1 MRVSRLTAS
10 IPLLALALFG
20 ACDSNARTQLTTL
33 AHADSLRTDSLLSV
47 KNELLDELMTSTRFV
62 NDINGEMAKLKSH
75 PVKLKTQLSNESDL
89 SQIKDER
96 AAVVTKIQELVARLD
111 SSEARLAATRARIST
126 LSRRDKTLSAQ
137 VDAYEQT
144 IAGLRSTVEQQK
156 AEYQAIIDKQN
167 AEIASLNQKLDT
179 VTKDNVRLAG
189 ERSALTDTVSQL
201 TTEKNT
207 VYYIAG
213 TKDDLERL
221 GVLTEEGHRRFLI
234 LGGRTLV
241 PSRALDTTKFTR
253 LDRVRDRSITLP
265 AGDYTIFSRQNP
277 QYATAFASKGGKIS
291 GGLRIDQPERF
302 WEPSKFLILVR

>member
-1 MRVSRLTAS
+1 MRVSRLLAP
-10 IPLLALALFG
+10 IPLLALALAG
-20 ACDSNARTQLTTL
+20 ACDSNASTKLATL

-47 KNELLDELMTSTRFV
+47 KNELLDELMTSTQFV

-75 PVKLKTQLSNESDL
+75 PVKLRTQVSSESDL
-89 SQIKDER
+89 SQIKEER
-96 AAVVTKIQELVARLD
+96 AAVVSKIQELVARLD
-111 SSEARLAATRARIST
+111 SSEARLTATRARIAT
-126 LSRRDKTLSAQ
+126 LSRRDQTLTAQ

-144 IAGLRSTVEQQK
+144 IASLRSTVEQQK
-156 AEYQAIIDKQN
+156 AEFQAIIDKQN
-167 AEIASLNQKLDT
+167 AEIATLNQKIDT

-213 TKDDLERL
+213 TKDELERL

-241 PSRALDTTKFTR
+241 PSRALDATKFTR

-277 QYATAFASKGGKIS
+277 RYATAFASKGGKIS
-291 GGLRIDQPERF
+291 GGLRIDQPEQF